1 MNFYLPI
8 AEISINIYI
17 LISLGVGIGFI
28 SGLFGIGGGFISSPL
43 LILVG
48 IPPAVAVGTTTVQVF
63 ASTSTGVVSHFQR
76 KNIDYQMGL
85 TMVIGGLVGTLFGVL
100 ILNNLKNIGLID
112 NYLNSIY
119 IILLIITAVFIL
131 YETAKVNIVH
141 KNKKFKLHQHSW
153 IHGLPFKIKY
163 RKSKLYISVLAPL
176 LIGFFIGVLTGLT
189 GIGGGFILIP
199 CMIYFLGMKT
209 ISVIGTSLFNIT
221 IVSFVSLFLQIYI
234 NQNIDFVL
242 ALGLIVSSSIGAA
255 LAARIVDILDQEN
268 LKVTFGML
276 LLIISSF
283 LAYDLF
289 RTPEN
294 LFIINYVS
302 VSYTHLTLPTIYSV

>member
-255 LAARIVDILDQEN
+255 LAARVVDILDQEN

-294 LFIINYVS
+294 LFIINYV
-302 VSYTHLTLPTIYSV
+302 

>member
-17 LISLGVGIGFI
+17 LISLGIGIGFI

-76 KNIDYQMGL
+76 KNIDYQMGV
-85 TMVIGGLVGTLFGVL
+85 TMVIGGLFGTFFGVL

-119 IILLIITAVFIL
+119 IVLLIITATFIL
-131 YETAKVNIVH
+131 YETAKVNIV
-141 KNKKFKLHQHSW
+141 
-153 IHGLPFKIKY
+153 P
-163 RKSKLYISVLAPL
+163 
-176 LIGFFIGVLTGLT
+176 
-189 GIGGGFILIP
+189 
-199 CMIYFLGMKT
+199 
-209 ISVIGTSLFNIT
+209 
-221 IVSFVSLFLQIYI
+221 
-234 NQNIDFVL
+234 
-242 ALGLIVSSSIGAA
+242 
-255 LAARIVDILDQEN
+255 
-268 LKVTFGML
+268 
-276 LLIISSF
+276 
-283 LAYDLF
+283 
-289 RTPEN
+289 
-294 LFIINYVS
+294 

>member
-119 IILLIITAVFIL
+119 IILLIT
-131 YETAKVNIVH
+131 
-141 KNKKFKLHQHSW
+141 
-153 IHGLPFKIKY
+153 
-163 RKSKLYISVLAPL
+163 
-176 LIGFFIGVLTGLT
+176 
-189 GIGGGFILIP
+189 
-199 CMIYFLGMKT
+199 
-209 ISVIGTSLFNIT
+209 
-221 IVSFVSLFLQIYI
+221 
-234 NQNIDFVL
+234 
-242 ALGLIVSSSIGAA
+242 
-255 LAARIVDILDQEN
+255 
-268 LKVTFGML
+268 
-276 LLIISSF
+276 
-283 LAYDLF
+283 
-289 RTPEN
+289 
-294 LFIINYVS
+294 
-302 VSYTHLTLPTIYSV
+302 VSYTHLTLPTSDLV

>member
-141 KNKKFKLHQHSW
+141 KNKKIKLHQHSW
-153 IHGLPFKIKY
+153 MHGLPFKIKY

-294 LFIINYVS
+294 LFIINYV
-302 VSYTHLTLPTIYSV
+302 

>member
-17 LISLGVGIGFI
+17 LISLGIGIGFI

-76 KNIDYQMGL
+76 KNIDYQMGV
-85 TMVIGGLVGTLFGVL
+85 TMVIGGLFGTFFGVL

-119 IILLIITAVFIL
+119 IVLLIITATFIL

-141 KNKKFKLHQHSW
+141 KNNHFSLN
-153 IHGLPFKIKY
+153 
-163 RKSKLYISVLAPL
+163 
-176 LIGFFIGVLTGLT
+176 
-189 GIGGGFILIP
+189 IP
-199 CMIYFLGMKT
+199 H
-209 ISVIGTSLFNIT
+209 N
-221 IVSFVSLFLQIYI
+221 
-234 NQNIDFVL
+234 
-242 ALGLIVSSSIGAA
+242 
-255 LAARIVDILDQEN
+255 
-268 LKVTFGML
+268 
-276 LLIISSF
+276 
-283 LAYDLF
+283 
-289 RTPEN
+289 
-294 LFIINYVS
+294 
-302 VSYTHLTLPTIYSV
+302 

>member
-63 ASTSTGVVSHFQR
+63 ASTSTGVVSHFHR

-131 YETAKVNIVH
+131 YETAKFNIVH

-294 LFIINYVS
+294 LFIINYV
-302 VSYTHLTLPTIYSV
+302 

>member
-131 YETAKVNIVH
+131 YETAKVNIVN

-294 LFIINYVS
+294 LFIINYV
-302 VSYTHLTLPTIYSV
+302 

>member
-119 IILLIITAVFIL
+119 IILLIITALFIL
-131 YETAKVNIVH
+131 YETAKVNIVN

-255 LAARIVDILDQEN
+255 LAARIVDVLDQEN

-294 LFIINYVS
+294 LFIINYV
-302 VSYTHLTLPTIYSV
+302 